1 MNDIIKNKAEIFKQ
15 NCVYDLI
22 EVNITSES
30 ISVGNGNERCFEF
43 VLRNNNNEII
53 CIGEIPPAK
62 NIESYI
68 EYLEDKIKKNILNY
82 DVFIYSIQ
90 YDKIMFITPSR
101 EWLRYDFERMGMT
114 PKAFLKRLKYS
125 HEELKLEDDLEFDR
139 VKAELNHLKE
149 MNSENEK
156 KYVKLKLDS
165 DADKKYYYEKCLK
178 LESHIALVEKND
190 IDRLKYE
197 FTIINNKVD
206 LFAPLKKLGLNEN
219 REYSFNLQ
227 KDEIILK
234 VDFIGHFEG
243 SNYEVARDFYYK
255 SNYYYLNSIKKEYI
269 EVKDRRY
276 SDIQNWLRFDMDYN
290 VIN

>member
-1 MNDIIKNKAEIFKQ
+1 MDNKKSEIDKFKWI
-15 NCVYDLI
+15 CHYDLN
-22 EVNITSES
+22 EVNITSEA
-30 ISVGNGNERCFEF
+30 ISFDNGNQREF
-43 VLRNNNNEII
+43 DFVIKNNQNNVIA
-53 CIGEIPPAK
+53 IGDMVYK
-62 NIESYI
+62 NDIENHI
-68 EYLEDKIKKNILNY
+68 EDLEEKIKKRLLNY
-82 DVFIYSIQ
+82 DVYIYSLCH
-90 YDKIMFITPSR
+90 DKLMKITPYR

-114 PKAFLKRLKYS
+114 LKNFISRLKYS
-125 HEELKLEDDLEFDR
+125 QEEFKLEDDLEFDR
-139 VKAELNHLKE
+139 VKEELNHLKKI
-149 MNSENEK
+149 NSENEK
-156 KYVKLKLDS
+156 KYVKLKFDS

-178 LESHIALVEKND
+178 LENHIALVEKND

-219 REYSFNLQ
+219 VEYSFNLQ

-276 SDIQNWLRFDMDYN
+276 SDIQNWLRFDTDYELLN
-290 VIN
+290 